1 MEGYRFSEFNSR
13 DTVFRGDCSDRGD
26 WRPELLGEA
35 GPTNAVH
42 DALVTALR
50 VPSEDPTVTITEID
64 PDSIA
69 LPGGVGDSYTIVQIT
84 MFEGRSIEIKRVR
97 VSGTLPIAECH
108 RDSLV

>member
-1 MEGYRFSEFNSR
+1 M
-13 DTVFRGDCSDRGD
+13 
-26 WRPELLGEA
+26 
-35 GPTNAVH
+35 
-42 DALVTALR
+42 TALR
-50 VPSEDPTVTITEID
+50 VPSDDPTVTITEID
-64 PDSIA
+64 PGSIA